1 MQAVPGVGAGGGRRS
16 GYRRGVPS
24 ADHDLGPQDL
34 GDPAHARRRLRR
46 DRSPE
51 HAEPSRFIPHVQG
64 LRAIAVLLVVL
75 YHFWPGRL
83 PGGYV
88 GVDVFFVIS
97 GFLITGHLMREIDAT
112 GGVRLAQF
120 WARRARRLL
129 PASLLVLLFCALC
142 VMSPYLMPTSA
153 LPGEV
158 REILASTFYVEN
170 WYLALNSADYL
181 NHAGSPTTVQHY
193 WSLSLEEQFYVMW
206 PLLMLLAAW
215 IAVKWARGR
224 RRQVVVLT
232 LGIVSIASFVFCVVF
247 TLTNP
252 APAYFVTFGRMWEF
266 GLGAMIALVPALR
279 VRNAWASFVLGWGG
293 ILALVYTAF
302 RFDAQTPF
310 PGYAALLPA
319 LGAAAIIAAS
329 NTDRWWYPTRILSVR
344 PAQFVGDISYSLYLW
359 HWPLIIIAPS
369 VPFWGLSI
377 YHRVALLAICFV
389 LAWLT
394 KRFVEDPVRRWKV
407 LTRRPARVT
416 LWASLAAMVVVAGTA
431 GAAWAVNAPAYQRG
445 VEAIQELRAD
455 PPACFGAASVLDP
468 SCADTDFGDTILPA
482 PGFAGV
488 DQPADEQCF
497 MQLNDARAYE
507 CEFGSDAADAPRIA
521 LIGDSHAYQLLST
534 FQRMADENGW
544 HLITFFK
551 GACPWNTTP
560 ISSAGAF
567 GAACGEWRE
576 AVGEKLADLD
586 LDAVF
591 TASLATTP
599 FSSTGYDS
607 SFDAAVT
614 GYRNAWKQFTDR
626 GIPVVTVVDN
636 PTWETDPNKCLR
648 TRDAAECTGARA
660 EVLHE
665 DPVKTAATGT
675 EGVSLLDF
683 TDVYCDDTTCFPVV
697 GGANIYRDQDHL
709 TVTFVDTL
717 APEYT
722 AALQAVLAGSR
733 D

>member
-599 FSSTGYDS
+599 FSSAGYDS

>member
-1 MQAVPGVGAGGGRRS
+1 VQAVPGVGAGGGRRS

-394 KRFVEDPVRRWKV
+394 KRFVEDPVRRWKA

-599 FSSTGYDS
+599 FSSAGYDS